1 MKKNNEL
8 IKSENSIIKKV
19 INFFKNIFWKNKVKE
34 ITEEVSKVETE
45 IESVKENNIEVKEN
59 GQIESSSDRLLTKE
73 ELESR
78 LKTEEEL
85 LEESDV
91 EYEESDELYIKLAE
105 EIPSSDSNEEFDV
118 VEEKKRI
125 IQLYND
131 IKDGKVSIESV
142 DELDLMIINPL
153 LQEEIRLKSEMIEKQ
168 ILVKKNS

>member
-8 IKSENSIIKKV
+8 IKSESSIIKKV

-34 ITEEVSKVETE
+34 NAQETSVSEVETE
-45 IESVKENNIEVKEN
+45 SVQIDNIAVEENVQVET
-59 GQIESSSDRLLTKE
+59 SSDRLLTKE

-105 EIPSSDSNEEFDV
+105 EIPSSDSNEEFDI

>member
-131 IKDGKVSIESV
+131 IKDGNVSIESV